1 MFIDTFFS
9 LVSKFH
15 HQKIASYSKNL
26 KVDCLIDVGCHKG
39 EFLTSFLKIK
49 KIKKFYCFEPQK
61 DIFKKVKKNFKK
73 KKNIKFYNFALGK
86 IDVKKKI
93 YLHNLTSTSSLSQ
106 LNNDSFYL
114 KFKNF
119 LTRMNLEKQK
129 SNYIKQ
135 KNFDKIFQNKS
146 LKNTFLK
153 IDVEGH
159 EYQVLLG
166 AKKKIK
172 EIPYILI
179 EQQISN
185 QYKNK
190 SSEVKNFLIR
200 NKFEI
205 VKNFYFPT
213 LHYKDVLYKKKG
225 Q

>member
-1 MFIDTFFS
+1 
-9 LVSKFH
+9 
-15 HQKIASYSKNL
+15 
-26 KVDCLIDVGCHKG
+26 
-39 EFLTSFLKIK
+39 
-49 KIKKFYCFEPQK
+49 
-61 DIFKKVKKNFKK
+61 
-73 KKNIKFYNFALGK
+73 
-86 IDVKKKI
+86 
-93 YLHNLTSTSSLSQ
+93 
-106 LNNDSFYL
+106 
-114 KFKNF
+114 
-119 LTRMNLEKQK
+119 MNLEKQK
-129 SNYIKQ
+129 SYYIKQ

-153 IDVEGH
+153 IDVEGY